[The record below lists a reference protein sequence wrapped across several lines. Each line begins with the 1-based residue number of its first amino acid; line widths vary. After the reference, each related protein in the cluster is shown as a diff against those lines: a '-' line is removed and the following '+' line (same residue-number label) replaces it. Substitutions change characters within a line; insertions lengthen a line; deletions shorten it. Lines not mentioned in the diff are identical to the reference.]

1 MGIVKK
7 KTIVEKKTQNVFNY
21 EIGVDLNCVIRYI
34 RNLINSNEESKND

>member
-21 EIGVDLNCVIRYI
+21 EISVDLNCVIRYI
-34 RNLINSNEESKND
+34 RNLLNSNEESKND